1 MLRNIPTPIIQAV
14 LGSAA
19 LLAAAAANAQ
29 SDYPNRPSVIVLAIG
44 AGSGTDLG
52 LRLYA
57 DRLGKR
63 LGQSF
68 VVENK
73 PGASTILGTEYGMR
87 QPPTGYN
94 LTSLFSTSTIV
105 PSTHKNV
112 PFDPLKDF
120 MPIARMAGSEY
131 GFAVTPSVPAKNMQE
146 LIAYAKA
153 NPGKLDFASPGHGTP
168 HHLGMEL
175 LKLQA
180 GVNIVHVPHKSISDA
195 LNGVQGGH
203 TQMILSVAAGLAPIA
218 VGGRM
223 RMLGVTGTTG
233 LPALPQVQTMQSQ
246 GIGYLEVVRGW
257 FGLAAPLK
265 TPQVVITRLNAEINA
280 IAKSPDFIAELAKT
294 GQVPT
299 GGTPEDLTTL
309 MKNEIETWARV
320 VKDAKV
326 EMQ

>member
-1 MLRNIPTPIIQAV
+1 MLRALQAGLV
-14 LGSAA
+14 VSGW
-19 LLAAAAANAQ
+19 LAASAGVIAQ

-57 DRLGKR
+57 DRLSKR

-87 QPPTGYN
+87 QQPNGYN

-105 PSTHKNV
+105 PSTHRNV
-112 PFDPLKDF
+112 PFNPIRDF
-120 MPIARMAGSEY
+120 MPIARLAGTEY

-146 LIAYAKA
+146 LIAYAKS

-175 LKLQA
+175 LKLQT
-180 GVNIVHVPHKSISDA
+180 GTDIVHVPHKSISDA

-203 TQMILSVAAGLAPIA
+203 TQMILSVATGLVPI
-218 VGGRM
+218 VQSGRM

-246 GIGYLEVVRGW
+246 GFGYLDVVRGW

-265 TPQVVITRLNAEINA
+265 TPQIVINRLNAELNA
-280 IAKSPDFIAELAKT
+280 IAKSPDFIAEMANT

-299 GGTPEDLTTL
+299 GGTPEDLTIL
-309 MKNEIETWARV
+309 MKNELETWARV
-320 VKDAKV
+320 VKEAKV
-326 EMQ
+326 EIQ

>member
-1 MLRNIPTPIIQAV
+1 MLRALQS
-14 LGSAA
+14 G
-19 LLAAAAANAQ
+19 LLAAGVLASTIAGAQ
-29 SDYPNRPSVIVLAIG
+29 SDYPNRPTVIVLAIG

-87 QPPTGYN
+87 QAPTGYN
-94 LTSLFSTSTIV
+94 LTSLFSTTTIV

-112 PFDPLKDF
+112 PFNPIRDF
-120 MPIARMAGSEY
+120 MPIAKMAGSEY
-131 GFAVTPSVPAKNMQE
+131 GFAVTPSVPAKNVQE
-146 LIAYAKA
+146 LIAYARS

-175 LKLQA
+175 LKLQS
-180 GVNIVHVPHKSISDA
+180 GVDIVHVPHKSIRDA

-203 TQMILSVAAGLAPIA
+203 TQMILSVAAGLVPI
-218 VGGRM
+218 VQGGRM

-265 TPQVVITRLNAEINA
+265 TPQHVITRLNAEINA

-294 GQVPT
+294 GQVPS
-299 GGTPEDLTTL
+299 GGTPEEFTAM
-309 MKNEIETWARV
+309 MKAELETWARV
-320 VKDAKV
+320 VKEARV
-326 EMQ
+326 ELQ

>member
-1 MLRNIPTPIIQAV
+1 MLRTVQTGLITA
-14 LGSAA
+14 S
-19 LLAAAAANAQ
+19 LLAAAAASAQ
-29 SDYPNRPSVIVLAIG
+29 SDYPDRPTVIVLAIG

-57 DRLGKR
+57 DRLSKR
-63 LGQSF
+63 MGQSF

-87 QPPTGYN
+87 QAPNGYN
-94 LTSLFSTSTIV
+94 LTSLFTTSTIV
-105 PSTHKNV
+105 PSTHKVV
-112 PFDPLKDF
+112 PFDPIRDF
-120 MPIARMAGSEY
+120 MPIAKMAGSEY
-131 GFAVTPSVPAKNMQE
+131 GFAVTPSLPAKNMQE
-146 LIAYAKA
+146 LIALAKA
-153 NPGKLDFASPGHGTP
+153 SPGKLTFASPGHGTP

-175 LKLQA
+175 LKLRS
-180 GVNIVHVPHKSISDA
+180 GVDILHVPHKSISDA
-195 LNGVQGGH
+195 LSGVQGGH

-218 VGGRM
+218 LGGRM
-223 RMLGVTGTTG
+223 RMIGVTGTSG

-265 TPQVVITRLNAEINA
+265 TPQHVITRLNSEINA

-299 GGTPEDLTTL
+299 GGTPEDMTTL
-309 MKNEIETWARV
+309 MKNEVETWAKV
-320 VKDAKV
+320 VKDARV
-326 EMQ
+326 TQQ

>member
-1 MLRNIPTPIIQAV
+1 MHRILRTCLTAMASIT
-14 LGSAA
+14 AA
-19 LLAAAAANAQ
+19 GAIAQ
-29 SDYPNRPSVIVLAIG
+29 SDYPSRPSVIVLAIG

-87 QPPTGYN
+87 QAPTGYN

-105 PSTHKNV
+105 PSTHRNV
-112 PFDPLKDF
+112 PFDPIRDF
-120 MPIARMAGSEY
+120 MPIAKMAGNEY

-146 LIAYAKA
+146 LIAYAKS

-175 LKLQA
+175 IKLQS
-180 GVNIVHVPHKSISDA
+180 GTNIVHVPHKSISDA

-203 TQMILSVAAGLAPIA
+203 TQMILSVAAGLVPI
-218 VGGRM
+218 VQGGRM
-223 RMLGVTGTTG
+223 RMLGVTGSTG

-280 IAKSPDFIAELAKT
+280 IARSPDFIAELAKT

-299 GGTPEDLTTL
+299 GGTPEEMSAM
-309 MKNEIETWARV
+309 MKAELETWARV

-326 EMQ
+326 ELQ